1 MMTDLMLAQNAVPQN
16 PLVHVL
22 MNMAVSGYTPFSEP
36 YDTMLMSETALG
48 IVWLLIPST
57 ALPDVWRIHW
67 RDCLP
72 WMGIVVRPFVW
83 DRLSPRKGMPK
94 RKNAPKNI
102 YFHAI

>member
-1 MMTDLMLAQNAVPQN
+1 M
-16 PLVHVL
+16 
-22 MNMAVSGYTPFSEP
+22 P
-36 YDTMLMSETALG
+36 YDTMLMSETAVG
-48 IVWLLIPST
+48 IVGLLIPST

-94 RKNAPKNI
+94 EKMLPKNI
-102 YFHAI
+102 YFHAN